1 MLTLSLISGYHSS
14 KRCGS
19 RTWRRRHQTHPGR
32 SDDLMGTAGEKL
44 ESMPEADP
52 NGCILAALQSL
63 PLRWQQILWYA
74 EVQNEP
80 IHQIATLMGIKPNGV
95 LSVLRRARAALRTG
109 YVQIEPAVTP
119 EEAEQIHAHELAGV
133 RISPAG
139 ASTS

>member
-1 MLTLSLISGYHSS
+1 
-14 KRCGS
+14 
-19 RTWRRRHQTHPGR
+19 
-32 SDDLMGTAGEKL
+32 MGTAGEKL

-80 IHQIATLMGIKPNGV
+80 VHRIGTLIGIKPNAV

-109 YVQIEPAVTP
+109 YVQIAPAVTP
-119 EEAEQIHAHELAGV
+119 EEAEQIHAHELAAPGSV
-133 RISPAG
+133 QPG